1 MIKRLS
7 TNEAYMLGLEV
18 KKNKDRHG
26 NPKYSVSREQW
37 RIIQE
42 ARNTGLVDAFARQGV
57 DPTVSPD
64 LWLKGKDE
72 SIRIKNPFFKEKSEK
87 SYKELEEI
95 AVKSVS
101 KFLEGKL
108 SKFDIEP
115 PVFEYDTSL
124 FDVLVFTDAHI
135 GMEPN
140 KTGFSLYGG
149 VWDESEIEDRL
160 AIMIKETL
168 KTKNSNKLI
177 IFELGDFMDGWDGE
191 TVRKGHKLPQNM
203 SNEKA
208 FDVGLNFKIQLVSR
222 LAEHYQ
228 EIQIINICDDN
239 HAGSFGYVVNSA
251 FKNVI
256 EGIYTNVNVI
266 NQRKFIDHYVFG
278 NKVFIATH
286 GKDGANLKFGFKPK
300 LDPVQIEKI
309 DNYLFENNLVSPDLD
324 IYFLK
329 GDSHQD
335 IFDNSTSQKFKYWN
349 FPAFSPSSNWVQT
362 NFKKGIS
369 GFYNISFDRSRYTLS
384 PYYFNWKKNATYS

>member
-1 MIKRLS
+1 MSRITKRLS
-7 TNEAYMLGLEV
+7 ANEALMVGLTP
-18 KKNKDRHG
+18 KNTRDKHG
-26 NPKYSVSREQW
+26 NPKYRVSKEQW
-37 RIIQE
+37 RLIQE
-42 ARNTGLVDAFARQGV
+42 ARNHGLVDAFARQGV

-87 SYKELEEI
+87 SYKELEDI
-95 AVKSVS
+95 AIKAVS
-101 KFLEGKL
+101 RFIDGK
-108 SKFDIEP
+108 IEP
-115 PVFEYDTSL
+115 FIVIPDVIESDNL

-149 VWDESEIEDRL
+149 VWDEDEIQSRL
-160 AIMIKETL
+160 EAMISYTIEK
-168 KTKNSNKLI
+168 KNSNKLV

-208 FDVGLNFKIQLVSR
+208 FDVGLNFKIN
-222 LAEHYQ
+222 LASHLCSIYKEVDF
-228 EIQIINICDDN
+228 INICDDN

-251 FKNVI
+251 FKKVI
-256 EGIYTNVNVI
+256 ESLYTNIEVI
-266 NQRKFIDHYVFG
+266 NQRKFIDHYIYN

-286 GKDGANLKFGFKPK
+286 GKDGANLKFGFKPR
-300 LDPVQIEKI
+300 LDPIQIEKI
-309 DNYLFENNLVSPDLD
+309 ENYLFENDLVSKNLD
-324 IYFLK
+324 VYFLK

-335 IFDNSTSQKFKYWN
+335 IFDNSTSQKFRYWN

-369 GFYNISFDRSRYTLS
+369 GFYNITFAPKQYILN
-384 PYYFNWKKNATYS
+384 PYYFDWKNHQK